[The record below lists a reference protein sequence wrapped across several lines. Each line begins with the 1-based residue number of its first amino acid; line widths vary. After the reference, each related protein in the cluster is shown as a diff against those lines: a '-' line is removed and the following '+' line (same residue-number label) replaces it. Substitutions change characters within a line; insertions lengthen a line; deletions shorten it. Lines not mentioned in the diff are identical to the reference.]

1 MKEVQFGNISH
12 DIMGFRRLARLVG
25 ITESS
30 QSDRVVINLSTTTWI
45 EADMCAVLGAILH
58 RLEER
63 ANTIDLAN
71 IRPEVKSAL
80 AKNGFLSRFGNYRE
94 SDAYGTTVTYRRFDI
109 DDEQPFSAYIDNEV
123 LHRTEL
129 PTMSRQLQKK
139 FSESIF
145 EMFNNAVQHSKSE
158 LGVFSCGQ
166 FFPNKNRLNFTIVDL
181 GIGIR
186 QNIKNELGWDFTA
199 EEAIKWA
206 VSDNNTT
213 KLAQS
218 SPGGLG
224 LKLLREFIDLN
235 GGSIQIVSDAG
246 YWQRRNKQ
254 TYTVAFAD
262 CFPGTI
268 IALEFNTA
276 DKHSYI
282 LEGEDDYNDIV
293 F

>member
-1 MKEVQFGNISH
+1 MRVRFANIDH
-12 DIMGFRRLARLVG
+12 DMAGFLRLTRLVK
-25 ITESS
+25 ITESL
-30 QSDRVVINLSTTTWI
+30 QSEKIEISLDTTTWI
-45 EADMCAVLGAILH
+45 EADMCAVLGAVLH
-58 RLEER
+58 RLRER
-63 ANTIDLAN
+63 GNSIALVDM
-71 IRPEVKSAL
+71 RPEVKSAL
-80 AKNGFLSRFGNYRE
+80 GKNSFLSYYGNYRE
-94 SDAYGTTVTYRRFDI
+94 SDINGTTIAYRRFDI
-109 DDEQPFSAYIDNEV
+109 DAERSFSAYIDNEV
-123 LHRTEL
+123 LNRTEL
-129 PTMSRQLQKK
+129 PIMSRQLQKK

-166 FFPNKNRLNFTIVDL
+166 FFPHKDRLNFTITDL

-186 QNIKNELGWDFTA
+186 QNVKDELGLDLTA
-199 EEAIKWA
+199 EAAIEWA

-213 KLAQS
+213 KREQS

-246 YWQRRNKQ
+246 YWQRFNKQ
-254 TYTVAFAD
+254 TNTGTLRD
-262 CFPGTI
+262 RFPGTI
-268 IALEFNTA
+268 IALQFNTA
-276 DKHSYI
+276 DNHSYI